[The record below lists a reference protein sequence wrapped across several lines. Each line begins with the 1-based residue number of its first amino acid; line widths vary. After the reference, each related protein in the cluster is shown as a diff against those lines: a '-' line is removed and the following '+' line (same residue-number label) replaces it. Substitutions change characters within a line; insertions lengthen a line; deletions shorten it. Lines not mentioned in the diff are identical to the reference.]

1 MKHMDSQTTKT
12 KEVVEAYWNNASSK
26 NYQAN
31 ASLFAD
37 EVEWRIPGNKEKA
50 PWIRDRNTK
59 AEAVSFFQELFV
71 HVEAVSFDIT
81 GKFYD
86 GNHAVV
92 TGHLVS
98 RMLSTG
104 KLFDSPFTIQ
114 ITVANGLITKYL
126 LLEDSLGLVQAL
138 TA

>member
-1 MKHMDSQTTKT
+1 MDALTAKT
-12 KEVVEAYWNNASSK
+12 KAVVEAYFNNASVK

-31 ASLFAD
+31 ESLFAD

-50 PWIRDRNTK
+50 PWLKDRNTK
-59 AEAVSFFQELFV
+59 LEAVSFYQELFTYL
-71 HVEAVSFDIT
+71 EAVSFDIT

-86 GNHAVV
+86 GHQAVV

-104 KLFDSPFTIQ
+104 KLFDSPFSIQ
-114 ITVANGLITKYL
+114 ITVRDGRITRYL
-126 LLEDSLGLVQAL
+126 LLEDSLGLVAAL

>member
-1 MKHMDSQTTKT
+1 MESLTTKT
-12 KEVVEAYWNNASSK
+12 KETVEAYLNNMASK

-37 EVEWRIPGNKEKA
+37 NVEWRIPGNKAKA

-59 AEAVSFFQELFV
+59 AEAVGFYEELFRY
-71 HVEAVSFDIT
+71 VEGISFEIT

-86 GNHAVV
+86 GDQAVV

-104 KLFDSPFTIQ
+104 KLFDSLFTIQ
-114 ITVANGLITKYL
+114 VTVTDGLITRYI
-126 LLEDSLGLVQAL
+126 LLEDSYNLVEAL